1 MKQRIWIVI
10 ILLMCTC
17 MICFGAYR
25 LCTREDNEYKESR
38 NPYYTGLDIV
48 LAPPAVESKE
58 YDYTGFK
65 VSTGITALRT
75 GWHGSCLGLKPGV
88 RQNVITGSGR
98 IGM

>member
-65 VSTGITALRT
+65 VSFNRHNRT
-75 GWHGSCLGLKPGV
+75 PNWVAWELLGSET
-88 RQNVITGSGR
+88 QIGR
-98 IGM
+98 AHV

>member
-38 NPYYTGLDIV
+38 NPHYTGLDIV

-58 YDYTGFK
+58 YDYTGFR
-65 VSTGITALRT
+65 VSFNRHNRT
-75 GWHGSCLGLKPGV
+75 PNWV
-88 RQNVITGSGR
+88 A
-98 IGM
+98 